1 MLTVDRI
8 AKVDSII
15 GTLLDT
21 LYRAHSRLDAAHK
34 ALYRAIGRLG
44 GKREALIVNAAYKA
58 VEAKAGAIGKAED
71 KISDLEDDRAEL
83 VAHAIEARTI
93 LQRKYREALE
103 ALTRELEAKDDK
115 INAGLAAAAEEL
127 VAATKAY
134 DQTVASAYEK
144 LGVEVGA

>member
-15 GTLLDT
+15 GTLLAT
-21 LYRAHSRLDAAHK
+21 LYRAIER
-34 ALYRAIGRLG
+34 IGD
-44 GKREALIVNAAYKA
+44 KHEALIVNAAYKVA
-58 VEAKAGAIGKAED
+58 EAKAVAIGKAED

-83 VAHAIEARTI
+83 VAYSVEARDI
-93 LQRKYREALE
+93 LQRKHREALD
-103 ALTRELEAKDDK
+103 ALAAELRAKEDN

-134 DQTVASAYEK
+134 DQTVSAAYEK
-144 LGVEVGA
+144 LGVGVEA